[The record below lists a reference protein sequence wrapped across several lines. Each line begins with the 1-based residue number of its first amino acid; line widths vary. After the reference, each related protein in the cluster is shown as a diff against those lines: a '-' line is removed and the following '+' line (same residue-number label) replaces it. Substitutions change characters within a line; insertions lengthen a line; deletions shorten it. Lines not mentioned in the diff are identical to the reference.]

1 MWSIHPQQIRPIIEE
16 MTPNRDEIESY
27 TEILLQAQM
36 ANWGPIRYADTLYD
50 RASYRLLW
58 WQLKQAKHFG
68 LVDDLDF

>member
-1 MWSIHPQQIRPIIEE
+1 
-16 MTPNRDEIESY
+16 
-27 TEILLQAQM
+27 M